1 MNSPTSPRPIHRSVS
16 HLHRRFRPGG
26 FALGLLSL
34 TAAALTAAAQSGT
47 AYNGAQPTGAKA
59 LQGKKITVT
68 DVPKLIGIGYFD
80 ATSRGI
86 KEAADEI
93 SKKEGFSVTT
103 DGPTEGDISKQVEF
117 LDNAVSSGVDGI
129 MFAANDPVAISPVLR
144 KALKAGITV
153 VGYDADSQPDA
164 RTWFVQMA
172 TPDGVA
178 KAIVDSMVKETGPAA
193 DIAIVTSSLTA
204 PGQNS
209 WIAEI
214 KKYIP
219 AAGLKLNI
227 VTILPSEEDQQLA
240 FNKTGEILKA
250 YPNVKGIIGLSSVAG
265 PGVADAVSR
274 AGMIGKV
281 AVVSLSTPNQMKPFV
296 KSGCVKSNVLW
307 NPVDLGYAA
316 GYAMRA
322 AADGT
327 LKPGA
332 AEFSAGRLGTLKIIN
347 GSQILLGAPTVFTKE
362 NIDGFNF

>member
-1 MNSPTSPRPIHRSVS
+1 MMKFLPPATSSLYGLRALSFGV
-16 HLHRRFRPGG
+16 
-26 FALGLLSL
+26 LGLTL
-34 TAAALTAAAQSGT
+34 TALPSFGAD
-47 AYNGAQPTGAKA
+47 AYNGAQPSKAKD
-59 LQGKKITVT
+59 LKGKKITVT

-80 ATSRGI
+80 ATAKGI

-93 SKKEGFSVTT
+93 SKKEGFNVTT

-117 LDNAVSSGVDGI
+117 LDNAASSGVDGL

-178 KAIVDSMVKETGPAA
+178 KAIVDSMVTDIGGSG

-204 PGQNS
+204 PGQNA

-214 KKYIP
+214 KKYIAESKIP
-219 AAGLKLNI
+219 LNI

-240 FNKTGEILKA
+240 FNKTGEIVKA

-265 PGVADAVSR
+265 PGVADAISR
-274 AGMIGKV
+274 AGLIGKV
-281 AVVSLSTPNQMKPFV
+281 KVVSLSTPNQMKPFI
-296 KSGCVKSNVLW
+296 KSGAVIHNVLW

-316 GYAMRA
+316 GYVMRA
-322 AADGT
+322 AVDGT

-332 AEFSAGRLGTLKIIN
+332 SEVEAGRLGKLKIIN
-347 GSQILLGAPTVFTKE
+347 GSQVLLGAPTVFTKE
-362 NIDGFNF
+362 NVDQFNF